1 MIIPLAND
9 IDEAELGE
17 AVKNC
22 PDDDM
27 RKKWQTDY
35 KSLMKIKK
43 RGQSS
48 LEIGV
53 VRTLLAHIVERKS
66 QNDDC
71 AKILMNH
78 IEKHLTSA
86 GKTALMQEE
95 MLGVIDKTSLEKY
108 RVPGGH
114 TGYLPFSVAK
124 EARDYVKRNLELI
137 ETWFE

>member
-35 KSLMKIKK
+35 NSLMKIKK

-53 VRTLLAHIVERKS
+53 VRTLLAHIVGWKS

-86 GKTALMQEE
+86 GKTALMRKE
-95 MLGVIDKTSLEKY
+95 MLDVIDKLLWKNT
-108 RVPGGH
+108 
-114 TGYLPFSVAK
+114 ACQ
-124 EARDYVKRNLELI
+124 ARIPDTFLFRWQKKHVI
-137 ETWFE
+137 M

>member
-1 MIIPLAND
+1 MKNDFLKLYSKVFLTSVGIIGTIIGIVSFFFTLES
-9 IDEAELGE
+9 II
-17 AVKNC
+17 
-22 PDDDM
+22 
-27 RKKWQTDY
+27 KW
-35 KSLMKIKK
+35 
-43 RGQSS
+43 
-48 LEIGV
+48 
-53 VRTLLAHIVERKS
+53 KS

-86 GKTALMQEE
+86 RKTALMRKE

-108 RVPGGH
+108 RVPDAH

-137 ETWFE
+137 ETWFV

>member
-1 MIIPLAND
+1 MKNDFLKLYSKVFLTSVGIIGTIIGIVSFFFTLES
-9 IDEAELGE
+9 II
-17 AVKNC
+17 
-22 PDDDM
+22 
-27 RKKWQTDY
+27 KW
-35 KSLMKIKK
+35 
-43 RGQSS
+43 
-48 LEIGV
+48 
-53 VRTLLAHIVERKS
+53 KS

-86 GKTALMQEE
+86 GKTALMRKE

-108 RVPGGH
+108 RVPGAH

-137 ETWFE
+137 ETWFV